1 MCLLVLPKHPAADL
15 CFVTAIDVA
24 SVRRW
29 IVRVRE
35 VVSPEGVGIL
45 VVCSTIGKVADVVRT
60 YREQG
65 RVLRTAWDL
74 EGSAGIGMAEA
85 RDGDN
90 DGVQMLHEAELR
102 VDIRVAGKDDA
113 LGWLV
118 V

>member
-65 RVLRTAWDL
+65 RVLRTA
-74 EGSAGIGMAEA
+74 
-85 RDGDN
+85 
-90 DGVQMLHEAELR
+90 
-102 VDIRVAGKDDA
+102 
-113 LGWLV
+113 
-118 V
+118 